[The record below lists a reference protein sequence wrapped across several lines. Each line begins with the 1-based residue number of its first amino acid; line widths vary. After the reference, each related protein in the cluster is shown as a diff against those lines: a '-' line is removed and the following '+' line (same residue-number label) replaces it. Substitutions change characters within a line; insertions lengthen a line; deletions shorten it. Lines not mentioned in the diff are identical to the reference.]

1 MENSK
6 KITKI
11 LLFALIFA
19 QCKSETKAPSNT
31 SATATAPSVSTTV
44 AASERPEQFLY
55 VVETDNLLLRD
66 QPSQQSSKVITKFKV
81 GTILTGAGIVSSN
94 KETATIR
101 GMELTEPFIQVSS
114 ISPEVQQGWAF
125 GGALQA
131 IYTGSK
137 ANSPDLVK
145 LGQLATYLNTLN
157 PKKQD
162 SGKKAWDFVKSSFAN
177 ANGSLADAALILLEK
192 FMRRMELEGDYYTI
206 TEKMKWAETDYEDIA
221 NEKFDMN
228 KYPQTKAFAENGLR
242 LEVAEG
248 MYFPISDFQNFSQ
261 FFGNKV
267 TPAMKSW
274 LSQSL
279 LEQKDAMSSDGGI
292 IIPLEQVA
300 DRAVFWSKFN
310 TENPWFPY
318 SAQTIESE
326 KWLHLVLAT
335 GTNNSNVFG
344 EEEKV
349 TPEFTA
355 MWKYILDKY
364 PGTKAAQIAKD
375 MTDLMAASQGK
386 RNEAVNTY
394 QEKLAQE
401 YEK

>member
-1 MENSK
+1 MLQLMQYSK
-6 KITKI
+6 KITQI
-11 LLFALIFA
+11 LLFALLFA
-19 QCKSETKAPSNT
+19 QCKSETKGPSNT
-31 SATATAPSVSTTV
+31 AIPVATPAAAT
-44 AASERPEQFLY
+44 SEKPEQYLY

-66 QPSQQSSKVITKFKV
+66 QPSQQSSKVITKFKS
-81 GTILTGAGIVSSN
+81 GTILTGTGVVSSN

-114 ISPEVQQGWAF
+114 NSPEAVQGWAF
-125 GGALQA
+125 GGALQQ
-131 IYTGSK
+131 IYAGSK

-145 LGQLATYLNTLN
+145 LDQLGTFLNTLN
-157 PKKQD
+157 PKKLD
-162 SGKKAWDFVKSSFAN
+162 SGKKAWDYVKSNFAD
-177 ANGSLADAALILLEK
+177 ANGSLADAALILIEK
-192 FMRRMELEGDYYTI
+192 FMRRMELEGDYYNI

-248 MYFPISDFQNFSQ
+248 MYFPVSDFQNFSQ

-274 LSQSL
+274 LNQSL

-310 TENPWFPY
+310 SEHQWFPY
-318 SAQTIESE
+318 SAQTTESE
-326 KWLHLVLAT
+326 KWMHLVLAN
-335 GTNNSNVFG
+335 GTNNTNVFG

-349 TPEFTA
+349 MPEFTA

-364 PGTKAAQIAKD
+364 PGTKAAKIAKD
-375 MTDLMAASQGK
+375 MTDLIAASQGK
-386 RNEAVNTY
+386 RTEAINAY
-394 QEKLAQE
+394 QEKIARE
-401 YEK
+401 YDN